1 MCPALNFSEE
11 NGMSDIRRKQELIEE
26 MEDIYKR
33 LEETDDEKE
42 KAEYLELMS
51 DKAIELEDL
60 EREISWLVGRSA

>member
-1 MCPALNFSEE
+1 MCPVLNFSEE
-11 NGMSDIRRKQELIEE
+11 NGMSDIRRKQELVEE

-51 DKAIELEDL
+51 EKEIELEDL
-60 EREISWLVGRSA
+60 EREISWLMGRSA